1 MKTPPECLRLHPVP
15 VRILC
20 PAKRLF
26 LLALGL
32 VSGLLITGLSGCRK
46 AEPESEVV
54 HYTRTTVGLI
64 TAGTYKNHVY
74 QVDLVDNQTYTPVNM
89 PPGLQGLKL
98 ILPGSCYPGGVRW
111 TIASA
116 PVVRHL
122 LGADFNPLTPIIR
135 IQNFDLPFAG
145 QPIVLEVPIQL
156 PPGHF
161 AMGFL
166 IDEKTGELEG
176 LPLQSLSAN
185 SIQVVFRGFDIA
197 QATDLVGSYSGSTQ
211 YSGSFIIASISDSAL
226 MAAGPSFSGFNPGT
240 DDWEFVELE
249 KNPLQSVF
257 PAGKALTS
265 LWYRLH
271 KSPKPKPPLFGAY
284 QQIKGINQSNAM
296 GIRVSAA
303 LEVSFTNEFA
313 LRLTPQIEKSTSD
326 LNQIKA
332 IAYATLICK
341 RPHLLALAK
350 GSDVAVFP
358 IVSAHLREGYIRIAD
373 PLHPGQARVVEIDP
387 VTGFIRPFSFAGS
400 RNGPERELVRPW
412 FAGGIAMVNLKSM
425 LLAFNNQLSGK
436 ALYPI
441 PHVTCSFI
449 DLQGRSIAIPTKA
462 DSVWVQFN
470 SDNEDLRATVY
481 DAQGNPTQIQDA
493 PSPVLVT
500 GFKPGI
506 NNYFLALTIKN
517 KSGNTW
523 HWLDFKPFAVY
534 KTFPVS
540 IQHNM
545 GWGAPDTLKHY
556 RLEAFLQGYTGSTQ
570 GFTYNWDFGDGTK
583 QTTMN
588 NSLVLHRFPGSKMY
602 TISVTIRL
610 PNGEIVGSVKWNQ
623 WTGLRNYIVTSGIA
637 NIERL
642 YKEAFYQAQD
652 AGTVLSISNRET
664 QVYVFFPGKGTG
676 DFPLGPGTAAKAAF
690 RKVDWYTLQ
699 ETRMEVKD
707 GTLHITRYDEPGGK
721 IAGHFSGLCNL
732 ITPTTT
738 TEAWIQECYFE
749 VTRQGDR

>member
-1 MKTPPECLRLHPVP
+1 MKTPPEFLPLNSNSKRVINPG
-15 VRILC
+15 RIV
-20 PAKRLF
+20 
-26 LLALGL
+26 LLPW
-32 VSGLLITGLSGCRK
+32 VLLWVLLYTELSGCRK
-46 AEPESEVV
+46 AEPESETI
-54 HYTRTTVGLI
+54 HYTRNTVGLI
-64 TAGTYKNHVY
+64 TAGSYQNHVY
-74 QVDLVDNQTYTPVNM
+74 QVNLTDNQTYTPVNM
-89 PPGLQGLKL
+89 PPELQGVKL
-98 ILPGSCYPGGVRW
+98 ILPSQCYPGNVRW
-111 TIASA
+111 TFASA
-116 PVVRHL
+116 PVVSHQ
-122 LGADFNPLTPIIR
+122 LGADFNPLTPILR
-135 IQNFDLPFAG
+135 IQNNDLPFAG

-176 LPLQSLSAN
+176 LPLQSLTPT
-185 SIQVVFRGFDIA
+185 SIQVVFRGFDVA
-197 QATDLVGSYSGSTQ
+197 QATDLVASYSGSTL
-211 YSGSFIIASISDSAL
+211 YSGSFIIASIPDSAL

-240 DDWEFVELE
+240 DDWEFMELD

-257 PAGKALTS
+257 PAGKALSS
-265 LWYRLH
+265 LWYRLV
-271 KSPKPKPPLFGAY
+271 KSPKPKPPLFGEY
-284 QQIKGINQSNAM
+284 QQVKEMNQSNAT

-303 LEVSFTNEFA
+303 LEVSFTTEFS
-313 LRLTPQIEKSTSD
+313 LRMATQIEKSTSD
-326 LNQIKA
+326 LNQLKA

-358 IVSAHLREGYIRIAD
+358 IVSAHLRDGYIRIAD
-373 PLHPGQARVVEIDP
+373 PLHPGQARVVELDP
-387 VTGFIRPFSFAGS
+387 ASGFIRPFAFAGS
-400 RNGPERELVRPW
+400 RNGPEKELVRPW
-412 FAGGIAMVNLKSM
+412 FAGGIAMVNFKGM
-425 LLAFNNQLSGK
+425 LGTFNTQLADK

-441 PHVTCSFI
+441 PHVTWAYTDS
-449 DLQGRSIAIPTKA
+449 QNRPVANPTKA
-462 DSVWVQFN
+462 DSVWVHFE
-470 SDNEDLRATVY
+470 SDNEELRATVY
-481 DAQGNPTQIQDA
+481 DAQGNSTQIQDA

-506 NNYFLALTIKN
+506 NNYFLELTIKN

-523 HWLDFKPFAVY
+523 HWLDFKPFAVH

-570 GFTYNWDFGDGTK
+570 GFTYTWDFGDGTK

-588 NSLVLHRFPGSKMY
+588 KSLVLHRFPGSKMY
-602 TISVTIRL
+602 TISVIIRL
-610 PNGEIVGSVKWNQ
+610 PNGEIVGSVSWNQ
-623 WTGLRNYIVTSGIA
+623 WTGLRNYIVTTGIA
-637 NIERL
+637 NLDRL
-642 YKEAFYQAQD
+642 YKEAFYQIQD
-652 AGTVLSISNRET
+652 AGTVLSISNRDT
-664 QVYVFFPGKGTG
+664 QVYVFFPGRGTG
-676 DFPLGPGTAAKAAF
+676 DFPLGVGTAAKAAF
-690 RKVDWYTLQ
+690 HKSDWYSL
-699 ETRMEVKD
+699 EKTRMEVKD
-707 GTLHITRYDEPGGK
+707 GTLHITRYDDPGGK